1 MRNYDNL
8 ICPRCG
14 CKLTREGNSLYCYYR
29 HCYDLAS
36 AGYVN
41 LVLSGSK
48 AQDNSGDSKEMML
61 SRRRIMDAGYYSA
74 LVKELIGLIGGVK
87 HGNILDIGCGEGYI
101 AGALASAFAQSDVRG
116 ADLSKT
122 AVTLA
127 GKRYKDVS
135 FIVANSAS
143 LPVLDASVDVVT
155 AVFTQVYYGEV
166 GRILKEDGT
175 FIRVTPAPEH
185 LIELKEMLYENP
197 YLNDITDAETP
208 SGFKLLS
215 ENTVE
220 TSFTAV
226 GDDIRALIAMTPYN
240 YKTERAAIERVSAKE
255 SLTTKLAFTVKVY
268 KKDGN
273 F

>member
-14 CKLTREGNSLYCYYR
+14 CKLTRDGNSLYCYYK

-61 SRRRIMDAGYYSA
+61 SRRRIMDNGYYSD
-74 LVKELIGLIGGVK
+74 LVKELISIINGVP
-87 HGNILDIGCGEGYI
+87 HGNILDMGCGEGYV
-101 AGALASAFAQSDVRG
+101 AGELASAFATSDVRG

-127 GKRYKDVS
+127 GKRHKDVS

-143 LPVLDASVDVVT
+143 LPILDESVDVVT

-166 GRILKEDGT
+166 GRILKENGT

-185 LIELKEMLYENP
+185 LIELKNELYDNP
-197 YLNDITDAETP
+197 YLNDVTDAETP
-208 SGFKLLS
+208 SGFELIS
-215 ENTVE
+215 ESIVNS
-220 TSFTAV
+220 SFTAT

-240 YKTERAAIERVSAKE
+240 YKTDRTAIERVCSKK
-255 SLTTKLAFTVKVY
+255 SLTTKLAFTIKVY
-268 KKDGN
+268 KKDGK